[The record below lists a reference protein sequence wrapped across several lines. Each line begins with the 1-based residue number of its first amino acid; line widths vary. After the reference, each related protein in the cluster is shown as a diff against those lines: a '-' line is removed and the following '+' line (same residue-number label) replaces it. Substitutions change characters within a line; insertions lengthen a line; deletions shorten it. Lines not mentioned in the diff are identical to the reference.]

1 MAATGSAYLTLCLC
15 PPCLSVCCCA
25 AVAGYPDFVK
35 LVEVGPRDGL
45 QNEVR

>member
-1 MAATGSAYLTLCLC
+1 MAGRGSACLTLPLC
-15 PPCLSVCCCA
+15 SLSLSCRCA